1 MLDRKEIDLTAGGM
15 LITNGRKPYV
25 DFCIPTA
32 ELKGQSGGCRVM
44 SMMIN
49 DTVKVETEKLLNC
62 SSTTLPGTSDNL
74 VHDKDGNSRQK
85 R

>member
-32 ELKGQSGGCRVM
+32 ELKGKRVVVGE
-44 SMMIN
+44 N
-49 DTVKVETEKLLNC
+49 ETLLFNYN
-62 SSTTLPGTSDNL
+62 GYF
-74 VHDKDGNSRQK
+74 
-85 R
+85 